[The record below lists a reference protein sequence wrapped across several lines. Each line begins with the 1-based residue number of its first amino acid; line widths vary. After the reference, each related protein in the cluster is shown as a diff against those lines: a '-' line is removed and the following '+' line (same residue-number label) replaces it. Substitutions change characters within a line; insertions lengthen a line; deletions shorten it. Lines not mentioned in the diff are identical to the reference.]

1 MIIIEKGKWY
11 YWNFRSAMN
20 VKVMA
25 INANGQRSDFWHVEN
40 EDGMI
45 LVVQVENLS
54 EGPK

>member
-25 INANGQRSDFWHVEN
+25 INANEHRSDFWHVEN
-40 EDGMI
+40 EDGMV